1 MAKMHYIGD
10 GTLIPGIPPRDL
22 TAEEA
27 EQWAAVIAE
36 VNAAR
41 PGRELYV
48 AMASRREE
56 APPDAPDVVLPVEPV
71 DGVPEPPNA
80 PRRRRKTET
89 EE

>member
-1 MAKMHYIGD
+1 MPEMHYIGD

-27 EQWAAVIAE
+27 EQWTAVIAE

-48 AMASRREE
+48 AVASRSEE
-56 APPDAPDVVLPVEPV
+56 APPDAGLPIEPV
-71 DGVPEPPNA
+71 DSIPEPPNA

>member
-1 MAKMHYIGD
+1 MSKMHYIGD

-22 TAEEA
+22 TAAEA
-27 EQWAAVIAE
+27 LQWAAVIAE

-48 AMASRREE
+48 AVVTRRAE
-56 APPDAPDVVLPVEPV
+56 APPDAVLPVEPV
-71 DGVPEPPNA
+71 DSIPEPPNA

>member
-1 MAKMHYIGD
+1 MTEMHYIGD

-22 TAEEA
+22 TAAEA
-27 EQWAAVIAE
+27 ERWAAVIAE

-48 AMASRREE
+48 AMASRRAE
-56 APPDAPDVVLPVEPV
+56 APPDAPDAVLPVEP
-71 DGVPEPPNA
+71 DSIPEPPTA